1 MSVLAITGG
10 VGGAKLSVGLTHLL
24 NPNQLVFL
32 VNTGDD
38 FRHLGLHIS
47 PDLDTLIYSLAGVA
61 CPKKGWGR
69 RDETWS
75 FLKTLEDLGGPAWFQ
90 LGDKDLALHV
100 YRTQLMSNGGSLT
113 EATKEIAEALDVTH
127 SVLPC
132 SDDPIATVVDT
143 EDGQLSFQ
151 HYFVKYQ
158 CRPQVKGIQYDGAD
172 RARLNSSLDLA
183 TISMVVICP
192 SNPYLS
198 VDPILTIPDFRKF
211 LQNSSIPVLA
221 VSPIVQGQALKGPTA
236 KIMTELGHTVNNK
249 TIARHYKEILTG
261 LIVDDGDA
269 VDCETIRDLGIECVA
284 RNTVMHTLDDR
295 VRLAQDTLDFGN
307 ALLSQERCG
316 R

>member
-1 MSVLAITGG
+1 MTVLAVTGG
-10 VGGAKLSVGLTHLL
+10 VGGAKLAVGLAHLL
-24 NPNQLVFL
+24 KPDQLMFL

-47 PDLDTLIYSLAGVA
+47 PDLDTLTYSLAGYA
-61 CPKKGWGR
+61 CPKRGWGR

-75 FLKTLEDLGGPAWFQ
+75 FLQTLADLGGPAWFQ

-100 YRTQLMSNGGSLT
+100 YRTQFLSDGGSLT
-113 EATKEIAEALDVTH
+113 EVSKEIAGALGVKH

-143 EDGQLSFQ
+143 EVGKLSFQ
-151 HYFVKYQ
+151 HYFVKHQ
-158 CRPQVKGIQYDGAD
+158 CRPRVMGITYDGAN
-172 RARLNSSLDLA
+172 RARLNLSLDLA

-198 VDPILTIPDFRKF
+198 VDPILAIPDFRKF
-211 LQNSSIPVLA
+211 LQSPNVPVLA
-221 VSPIVQGQALKGPTA
+221 VSPIVQGRALKGPTT

-261 LIVDDGDA
+261 LIVDEGD
-269 VDCETIRDLGIECVA
+269 VEDCETIRGLGIECTA
-284 RNTVMHTLDDR
+284 RNTVMHTIDDR
-295 VRLAQDTLDFGN
+295 VRLARETLEFGN
-307 ALLSQERCG
+307 ALSN
-316 R
+316 